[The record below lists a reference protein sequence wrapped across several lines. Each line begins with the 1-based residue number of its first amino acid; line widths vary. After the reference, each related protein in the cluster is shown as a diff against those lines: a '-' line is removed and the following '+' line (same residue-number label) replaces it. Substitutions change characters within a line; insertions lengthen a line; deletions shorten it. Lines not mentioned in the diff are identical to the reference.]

1 MSIADDYD
9 QSQVPTPVRLRWP
22 HPDVVRDLA
31 ELRRIGPLT
40 HCNSNSVG
48 AALMANV
55 LLAVGASPAMIAAR
69 EEVVEFAALASGVLI
84 NLASVT
90 EDRADNLQ
98 LSAEAAQRAGT
109 PWVFDPVAIGV
120 LKFRTRLAHELL
132 RFKPAVIK
140 GNASEILAL
149 AGLDGHAKGVDA
161 TVPSVDALASALEL
175 ARQTGAVIV
184 VTGAV
189 DFVTDGLQTIEI
201 PGGHPLMTQVTG
213 TGCALGALIAAFL
226 GVSPTPLRA
235 ASAAAAVFAVAGE
248 QAGRET
254 AGPGSFIV
262 RFLDLLSQL
271 GGDALPDRSKNV

>member
-1 MSIADDYD
+1 MRITEDSGQLQIPA
-9 QSQVPTPVRLRWP
+9 TILKTWP
-22 HPDVVRDLA
+22 HSDFVQDLA

-90 EDRADNLQ
+90 EDRADNLL

-120 LKFRTRLAHELL
+120 LTSRTRLAHELL

-161 TVPSVDALASALEL
+161 TVPSINALASALEL
-175 ARQTGAVIV
+175 ARQTGAVIA

-189 DFVTDGLQTIEI
+189 DFVTDGQQIIEI
-201 PGGHPLMTQVTG
+201 PGGHPVMAQVTG
-213 TGCALGALIAAFL
+213 TGCALGGLIAAFL
-226 GVSPTPLRA
+226 GASPTPLRA
-235 ASAAAAVFAVAGE
+235 ACAAAAVFAAAGE
-248 QAGRET
+248 KAGRET
-254 AGPGSFIV
+254 AGPGSFVV
-262 RFLDLLSQL
+262 RFLDLLAQL
-271 GGDALPDRSKNV
+271 GGVQAE

>member
-1 MSIADDYD
+1 MSIADISN
-9 QSQVPTPVRLRWP
+9 QSQVPAAVRKVWP
-22 HPDVVRDLA
+22 HPDFVQDLA

-69 EEVVEFAALASGVLI
+69 EEVVEFASLASGILI

-90 EDRADNLQ
+90 EDRADNLL
-98 LSAEAAQRAGT
+98 LSAQAAQRAGT

-132 RFKPAVIK
+132 AFKPTVIK

-161 TVPSVDALASALEL
+161 TVPSTDALASAVKL
-175 ARQTGAVIV
+175 ARQMGAVIAI
-184 VTGAV
+184 TGTV
-189 DFVTDGLQTIEI
+189 DFVTDGEQLIEI
-201 PGGHPLMTQVTG
+201 PGGHPVMARVTG
-213 TGCALGALIAAFL
+213 TGCALGAMIAAFL
-226 GVSPTPLRA
+226 GVCPTPLRA
-235 ASAAAAVFAVAGE
+235 ACTAAAVFAAAGE
-248 QAGRET
+248 QAGGET
-254 AGPGSFIV
+254 AGPGSFV
-262 RFLDLLSQL
+262 TRFLDQLSQL
-271 GGDALPDRSKNV
+271 GGVQTP

>member
-1 MSIADDYD
+1 MNIADD
-9 QSQVPTPVRLRWP
+9 SGRSPVPSTVRKAWP
-22 HPDVVRDLA
+22 HSDFVQDLA
-31 ELRRIGPLT
+31 ELQRVGPLT

-90 EDRADNLQ
+90 EDRADNLL

-175 ARQTGAVIV
+175 ARQSGAVIV
-184 VTGAV
+184 ITGAV
-189 DFVTDGLQTIEI
+189 DFVTDGRQIIEI
-201 PGGHPLMTQVTG
+201 PGGHPVMARVTG

-248 QAGRET
+248 QAGSET
-254 AGPGSFIV
+254 TGPGSFVV

-271 GGDALPDRSKNV
+271 GGVQAG

>member
-1 MSIADDYD
+1 MTSTDNSG
-9 QSQVPTPVRLRWP
+9 QSPAPSTVRKAWP
-22 HPDVVRDLA
+22 HSDFVQDLA
-31 ELRRIGPLT
+31 ELRRLGPLT
-40 HCNSNSVG
+40 HWNSNSVG

-90 EDRADNLQ
+90 EDRADNLL

-132 RFKPAVIK
+132 RYQPAVIK

-161 TVPSVDALASALEL
+161 TVPSIDALASALEL
-175 ARQTGAVIV
+175 AQQTGAVIAI
-184 VTGAV
+184 TGAV
-189 DFVTDGLQTIEI
+189 DFITDGRQIIEI
-201 PGGHPLMTQVTG
+201 PGGHPVMSRVTG

-254 AGPGSFIV
+254 TGPSSFVV
-262 RFLDLLSQL
+262 RFVDLLSQL
-271 GGDALPDRSKNV
+271 GEVQAE

>member
-1 MSIADDYD
+1 MCITADLPG
-9 QSQVPTPVRLRWP
+9 QSTVRQTWP
-22 HPDVVRDLA
+22 HADYAQDLA
-31 ELRRIGPLT
+31 ELRRVRPLT
-40 HCNSNSVG
+40 HCHSNSIG

-69 EEVVEFAALASGVLI
+69 EEVVEFAALADGILI

-90 EDRADNLQ
+90 DERAEILL
-98 LSAEAAQRAGT
+98 LSAEAAERAGT
-109 PWVFDPVAIGV
+109 PWVFDPVAVGV
-120 LKFRTRLAHELL
+120 LAFRTRLAHELL

-149 AGLDGHAKGVDA
+149 AGLDGRAKGVDA
-161 TVPSVDALASALEL
+161 TRPSLDALPSALEL
-175 ARQTGAVIV
+175 ARQTGAVV
-184 VTGAV
+184 AVTGAV
-189 DFVTDGLQTIEI
+189 DFVTDGRQIIEI
-201 PGGHPLMTQVTG
+201 PGGHPVMAQVTG

-235 ASAAAAVFAVAGE
+235 ACAAAAVFAVTGE
-248 QAGRET
+248 EAGRET

-271 GGDALPDRSKNV
+271 GGPRER